1 MEELIHYMQKYY
13 DELETSDEKM
23 GFVMYMAE
31 AFKRYATVK
40 IRIDREQNRGF
51 EKLRRMINE
60 QKKVIHEVQEKE
72 ETDNE

>member
-31 AFKRYATVK
+31 AFKRYVTVK
-40 IRIDREQNRGF
+40 RRMDRERNRAF
-51 EKLRRMINE
+51 EKLRRMMNE